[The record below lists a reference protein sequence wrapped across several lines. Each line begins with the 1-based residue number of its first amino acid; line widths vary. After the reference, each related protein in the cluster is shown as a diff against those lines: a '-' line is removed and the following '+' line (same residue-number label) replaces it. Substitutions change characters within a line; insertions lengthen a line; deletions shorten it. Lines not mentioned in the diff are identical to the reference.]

1 MALQVNAGAIVV
13 PVKGA
18 DRYLYRGAILPEG
31 VDAKDI
37 KRLKSIGL
45 VKDVKVQTK
54 PRAAASTNQSESEDK
69 TQGQS
74 ESEDEGNASGES
86 DGSAEEQTEAD
97 KADAAAEDAPKTRS
111 RSKK

>member
-1 MALQVNAGAIVV
+1 MPLQVNAGAIVV

-31 VDAKDI
+31 VDEDDV

-54 PRAAASTNQSESEDK
+54 PRAAASTNQSEGESGVEGGAS
-69 TQGQS
+69 T
-74 ESEDEGNASGES
+74 ESEDSNDEQ
-86 DGSAEEQTEAD
+86 AEAGANDSPAD
-97 KADAAAEDAPKTRS
+97 DAPKTRS

>member
-1 MALQVNAGAIVV
+1 MPLQVNAGAIVV

-31 VDAKDI
+31 VDADDI

-54 PRAAASTNQSESEDK
+54 LLAAASTNQSGGEDKSQGESGSEDGASTESED
-69 TQGQS
+69 S
-74 ESEDEGNASGES
+74 NDEQAEA
-86 DGSAEEQTEAD
+86 GSTDAPAD
-97 KADAAAEDAPKTRS
+97 DAPKTRS

>member
-1 MALQVNAGAIVV
+1 MPLQVNAGAIVV

-31 VDAKDI
+31 VDADDV

-54 PRAAASTNQSESEDK
+54 PRA
-69 TQGQS
+69 
-74 ESEDEGNASGES
+74 NAKSSGKDDS
-86 DGSAEEQTEAD
+86 GDGDGSGPAGSDESG
-97 KADAAAEDAPKTRS
+97 KAGDEPK
-111 RSKK
+111 K